1 MAVKRNYTIQVRA
14 WPAPSTQSALV
25 YVLKTL
31 AWFWVIGAIVA
42 MRPSEADAA
51 KLKPVRKEASKA
63 KQTPSVV
70 AARTFNKS
78 QARTALLRTPGS
90 GAIDLAEKREHV
102 VHRVRSGETLP
113 ELLNPFNLSR
123 AEKQLWLRAI
133 KRNGGSQGIPVGK
146 EVHFYFFR
154 STPAKDRKLTPAV
167 QLKAL
172 EVDYNDSST
181 LTWEKGIKGI
191 LFQRREKPFDVEVK
205 TVSGTVENTLFED
218 GERAG
223 IHPKL
228 LSQLA
233 DIFTWDVDLEK
244 EIHKGD
250 SFKILYEQRSRKGQ
264 EAKSSLRILAAEL
277 VNAGQKL
284 TAIYF
289 EKQKGQGNYYDL
301 EGRSLARSFLR
312 FPLEFTSITSHL
324 AHSRFHPILK
334 VNLPHNGVDFAA
346 QRGTPVRTVGD
357 GVISQMG
364 WNGNYGKAIDVQHD
378 TAYMSRYAHLD
389 RFAEGIQ
396 NGTPVKKGQII
407 GYVGSTGRSTGPHLH
422 FELHKDQQVIDPL
435 SVDFPADE
443 TIEPA
448 LQRVFDNQKRTY
460 LVELSSVPQS

>member
-1 MAVKRNYTIQVRA
+1 MAVKINYRSA
-14 WPAPSTQSALV
+14 QSAFVFALRA
-25 YVLKTL
+25 LT
-31 AWFWVIGAIVA
+31 WFWVVGAIVT
-42 MRPSEADAA
+42 MRPPEANAA
-51 KLKPVRKEASKA
+51 KLKTVRKEAARA
-63 KQTPSVV
+63 KPSATPI
-70 AARTFNKS
+70 RTFSKS
-78 QARTALLRTPGS
+78 QARTALLRTPP
-90 GAIDLAEKREHV
+90 LANVDSSEKREHV
-102 VHRVRSGETLP
+102 VYEIHSGETLP
-113 ELLNPFNLSR
+113 ELLNRVRLSR
-123 AEKQLWLRAI
+123 AEKQVWLRAI
-133 KRNGGSQGIPVGK
+133 KKNGGSGVIPGGK
-146 EVHFYFFR
+146 EAQFYFSRTVLGKNRR
-154 STPAKDRKLTPAV
+154 STRAV

-181 LTWEKGIKGI
+181 LTWERGIRGI
-191 LFQRREKPFDVEVK
+191 VFQKREKPFEVEIK
-205 TVSGTVENTLFED
+205 TVSGTVENGLFED
-218 GERAG
+218 GEKAG
-223 IHPKL
+223 IQPKL

-233 DIFTWDVDLEK
+233 DIFTWDIDLEK

-250 SFKILYEQRSRKGQ
+250 SYKILYEQRSRKGQ
-264 EAKSSLRILAAEL
+264 ETKSSLRILAAEL
-277 VNAGQKL
+277 INAGQKL

-301 EGRSLARSFLR
+301 DGRSLARSFLR

-346 QRGTPVRTVGD
+346 QRGTPVRAVGD
-357 GVISQMG
+357 GIVTQAG

-378 TAYMSRYAHLD
+378 STYMSRYAHLD

-422 FELHKDQQVIDPL
+422 FELHKDQQVVDPL

-448 LQRVFDNQKRTY
+448 LQTVFDSQKRTY
-460 LVELSSVPQS
+460 LVQLSSLPQS